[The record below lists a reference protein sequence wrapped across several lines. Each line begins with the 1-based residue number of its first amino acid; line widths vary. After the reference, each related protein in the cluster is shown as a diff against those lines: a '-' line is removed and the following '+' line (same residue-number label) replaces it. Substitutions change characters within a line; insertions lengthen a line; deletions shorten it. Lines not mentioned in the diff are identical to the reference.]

1 MTDEERKAK
10 NREYNRRWREKHREQ
25 WNAYM
30 RNWQATKHNAKQ
42 RKMVNDYHQTK
53 QGRAT
58 NLLTSY
64 RQFDARRF
72 GLFPNLTQ
80 EDIIRICFSDDSKCI
95 WCGET
100 DWHVLGLDRHTND
113 EPHDVGNVY
122 CACHDCNVRRHKKTM
137 GEYMEVLG
145 LTFEQW
151 MEQTGSKWGP
161 EELIIKRPDDDSS
174 KN

>member
-25 WNAYM
+25 WNAHM
-30 RNWQATKHNAKQ
+30 
-42 RKMVNDYHQTK
+42 RKMVNDYHETK
-53 QGRAT
+53 QGRAV

-64 RQFDARRF
+64 RQFDARKF
-72 GLFPNLTQ
+72 GVYPNLTK

-100 DWHVLGLDRHTND
+100 DWHKLGLDRHTNQ

-137 GEYMEVLG
+137 GEFIEALG
-145 LTFEQW
+145 LTFDQW

-161 EELIIKRPDDDSS
+161 ESITIKRPDDD
-174 KN
+174 